1 MIFEDG
7 GSGSEDELIFRS
19 VSINCICSMKRESTG
34 SYVTT
39 TAGGERVEA
48 FIPTPLPPEPPL
60 VWGGELAMLLS
71 EASSAVGR
79 LDGSARVLPN
89 RELFVDAYVKKEAV
103 LSSQI
108 EGTRSSLSDL
118 YRYAHGGKVSD
129 GSDVVEVSN
138 YVEAI
143 EYGLARLR
151 GGFPI
156 SNRLIREIHG
166 VLLSKGVGAD
176 KAPGEF
182 RRSQVW
188 IGGTRPGNA
197 VFVPPPHTHV
207 EDCMGELE
215 RFLHAVDDGIP
226 PLVRAALAHVQFET
240 IHPFLDGNGRVGRL
254 LITFLLV
261 NAGVLQEPVLYL
273 SLYLKTH
280 RQRYYE
286 LLDES
291 GRQTGDWEAWLT
303 FFLEGV
309 IETADN
315 SYQTTERLG
324 LLLDEDRA
332 QIGGLGRRAGSGLKV
347 FDELMKRP
355 ELAISDA
362 ATSTGLSFPAA
373 SSALELMRELG
384 IVHEITGRPT
394 SRIFRYSR
402 YLEILE
408 EGAEAIG

>member
-1 MIFEDG
+1 
-7 GSGSEDELIFRS
+7 
-19 VSINCICSMKRESTG
+19 MKRESTG

-39 TAGGERVEA
+39 TADGDRAEA
-48 FIPTPLPPEPPL
+48 FIPIPLPPEPPL
-60 VWGGELAMLLS
+60 VWDGELAMLLS

-89 RELFVDAYVKKEAV
+89 SELFVDAYVKKEAV

-118 YRYAHGGKVSD
+118 YRYSHDGEVRD

-138 YVEAI
+138 YVRAMEH
-143 EYGLARLR
+143 GLYWLR
-151 GGFPI
+151 DGFPV

-166 VLLSKGVGAD
+166 VLLSQGVGAD
-176 KAPGEF
+176 KSPGEF

-188 IGGTRPGNA
+188 IGGTRSSNA
-197 VFVPPPHTHV
+197 KFVPPPHTHV
-207 EDCMGELE
+207 EGCMGDLE
-215 RFLHAVDDGIP
+215 RFLHASGDGIP
-226 PLVRAALAHVQFET
+226 ALVRAALAHVQFET

-254 LITFLLV
+254 LITFLLI

-280 RQRYYE
+280 QQRYYE

-291 GRQTGDWEAWLT
+291 GRRTGDWEAWLT

-309 IETADN
+309 VDTANN

-324 LLLDEDRA
+324 RLLDEDRA
-332 QIGGLGRRAGSGLKV
+332 QISGSGRRAGSGLKV
-347 FDELMKRP
+347 FDELMKQP
-355 ELAISDA
+355 ELSISDA
-362 ATSTGLSFPAA
+362 AALTELSFPAA
-373 SSALELMRELG
+373 SSALDLMCELE
-384 IVHEITGRPT
+384 IVHEITGR
-394 SRIFRYSR
+394 SAGRVFRYSR

>member
-1 MIFEDG
+1 
-7 GSGSEDELIFRS
+7 
-19 VSINCICSMKRESTG
+19 MKRKNTG

-39 TAGGERVEA
+39 STDGERVDA
-48 FIPTPLPPEPPL
+48 FVPRSLPPEPPL
-60 VWGGELAMLLS
+60 VWDGNLATLLS
-71 EASSAVGR
+71 EASSSVGR

-89 RELFVDAYVKKEAV
+89 KELFIDAYVKKEAV

-118 YRYAHGGKVSD
+118 YRYELDGRVAR

-138 YVEAI
+138 YVKAMEH
-143 EYGLARLR
+143 GLDRLR

-156 SNRLIREIHG
+156 SNRLIREIHE
-166 VLLSKGVGAD
+166 VLMSKGVGEN
-176 KAPGEF
+176 KSPGEF

-207 EDCMGELE
+207 AECMGELE
-215 RFLHAVDDGIP
+215 LFLHATDDGIP

-240 IHPFLDGNGRVGRL
+240 IHPFLDGNGRLGRL
-254 LITFLLV
+254 LVTFLLI
-261 NAGVLQEPVLYL
+261 NAGVLHEPILYL

-280 RQRYYE
+280 RHRYYE

-291 GRQTGDWEAWLT
+291 GRRTGDWEAWLT

-315 SYQTTERLG
+315 AYRTTDRLG
-324 LLLDEDRA
+324 QMFAEDRA
-332 QIGGLGRRAGSGLKV
+332 RIESAGRRSGSGLKV
-347 FDELMKRP
+347 FGELMIRL
-355 ELAISDA
+355 EMSVSQA
-362 ATSTGLSFPAA
+362 AVATELSFPAA
-373 SSALELMRELG
+373 SSALKLLNELG
-384 IVHEITGRPT
+384 IVREVTGR
-394 SRIFRYSR
+394 SAGRVFRYSR

-408 EGAEAIG
+408 EGVEAIG

>member
-1 MIFEDG
+1 
-7 GSGSEDELIFRS
+7 
-19 VSINCICSMKRESTG
+19 MKREDTG
-34 SYVTT
+34 SYLTT
-39 TAGGERVEA
+39 SAGGERVDA
-48 FIPTPLPPEPPL
+48 FVPNPLPPQPPL
-60 VWGGELAMLLS
+60 VWDGNLATLLS
-71 EASSAVGR
+71 EASSSMGR

-89 RELFVDAYVKKEAV
+89 KELFINAYVKKEAV

-118 YRYAHGGKVSD
+118 YRYELDGRVVR

-138 YVEAI
+138 YVEAM
-143 EYGLARLR
+143 EYGLDRLR

-156 SNRLIREIHG
+156 SNRLLREIHE
-166 VLLSKGVGAD
+166 VLMSKGVGEN
-176 KAPGEF
+176 KSPGEF

-207 EDCMGELE
+207 AECMGELE
-215 RFLHAVDDGIP
+215 FFLHATDDEVP
-226 PLVRAALAHVQFET
+226 TLVRAALAHVQFET
-240 IHPFLDGNGRVGRL
+240 IHPFLDGNGRLGRL
-254 LITFLLV
+254 LITFMLI
-261 NAGVLQEPVLYL
+261 NAGVLHEPVLYL

-291 GRQTGDWEAWLT
+291 GRWTGDWESWLT

-315 SYQTTERLG
+315 AYQTTDRLG
-324 LLLDEDRA
+324 RMFDADRA
-332 QIGGLGRRAGSGLKV
+332 QIEGAGRRSGSGLKV
-347 FDELMKRP
+347 FGELMTRP
-355 ELAISDA
+355 EMSVSQAAA
-362 ATSTGLSFPAA
+362 ATSLSFPAA
-373 SSALELMRELG
+373 SSALKLLSELG
-384 IVHEITGRPT
+384 IVHEVTGKSAR
-394 SRIFRYSR
+394 RVFRYSR
-402 YLEILE
+402 YLELLE

>member
-1 MIFEDG
+1 
-7 GSGSEDELIFRS
+7 
-19 VSINCICSMKRESTG
+19 MKRESTG
-34 SYVTT
+34 SYVPT
-39 TAGGERVEA
+39 TAGGERVDA
-48 FIPTPLPPEPPL
+48 FVPTPLPPEPPL
-60 VWGGELAMLLS
+60 MWDGELAMLLS

-89 RELFVDAYVKKEAV
+89 RELFIDAYVKKEAV

-118 YRYAHGGKVSD
+118 YRYAHGGSVD
-129 GSDVVEVSN
+129 EGSDVVEVSN
-138 YVEAI
+138 YVEAMKH
-143 EYGLARLR
+143 GLSRLR
-151 GGFPI
+151 GGFPV
-156 SNRLIREIHG
+156 SNRLIREIHE

-182 RRSQVW
+182 RRSQIW

-197 VFVPPPHTHV
+197 AFVPPPHTYV
-207 EDCMGELE
+207 EGCMGDLE

-226 PLVRAALAHVQFET
+226 ALVRAALAHVQFET

-254 LITFLLV
+254 LITLLLI

-309 IETADN
+309 IETAEN
-315 SYQTTERLG
+315 AHQTTDRLG
-324 LLLDEDRA
+324 RMFDEDRA
-332 QIGGLGRRAGSGLKV
+332 RIGGSGRRAGSGLKV
-347 FDELMKRP
+347 FDELMRHP
-355 ELAISDA
+355 E
-362 ATSTGLSFPAA
+362 
-373 SSALELMRELG
+373 
-384 IVHEITGRPT
+384 
-394 SRIFRYSR
+394 
-402 YLEILE
+402 
-408 EGAEAIG
+408 